1 MHTRML
7 RAGLWWGLTAA
18 APINPTE
25 QSLAWCEPGTESTAS
40 PAPAE
45 QSAVGGNSGFA
56 QGILLRSSRG
66 GGHHADTSHVSWV
79 RPVCAELLFPC
90 RQQTEPQKLP
100 CTPEAVGMWEESRG
114 GNNSPFCRAGSPKA
128 KSCQNQ
134 QTKST
139 APTSPGVRQ
148 NEPGWEGTCD
158 RPHPETPRMTWLRLT
173 TLLPSC

>member
-1 MHTRML
+1 ML
-7 RAGLWWGLTAA
+7 RAGLWWGLMAA

-100 CTPEAVGMWEESRG
+100 CTPEAVGMWG
-114 GNNSPFCRAGSPKA
+114 GIEGGQQQPLLQGREPQSKELPKTHGP
-128 KSCQNQ
+128 NQ
-134 QTKST
+134 QPPRPQAS
-139 APTSPGVRQ
+139 ARTSRVGKGRATGHIQKRRV
-148 NEPGWEGTCD
+148 
-158 RPHPETPRMTWLRLT
+158 
-173 TLLPSC
+173 